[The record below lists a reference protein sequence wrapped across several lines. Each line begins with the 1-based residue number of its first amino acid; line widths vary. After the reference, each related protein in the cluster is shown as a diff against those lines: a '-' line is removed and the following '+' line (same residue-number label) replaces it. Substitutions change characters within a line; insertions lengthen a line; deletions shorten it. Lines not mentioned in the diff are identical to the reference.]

1 MPPCPATTFQ
11 QQCMLVVNMRA
22 APWLCLFVAS
32 DEEIIFRS
40 WDGDIMKFNTSSN
53 ETELLMKNTTF
64 VSIRCFFFLFKLQS
78 R

>member
-1 MPPCPATTFQ
+1 
-11 QQCMLVVNMRA
+11 MLVVNMRA
-22 APWLCLFVAS
+22 WLCLFVAS

-64 VSIRCFFFLFKLQS
+64 VSFWCFFFLFKLLKCKHALTSKKVFKKQL
-78 R
+78 